1 MKGRFADIAN
11 IFSANFCD
19 KFSRGDAGNLVAPQC
34 FRFQLK
40 ILAGDHGTDL
50 ATFLHSADK
59 LDLFLTQITKE
70 AGKKRKPL
78 LLWKR
83 GDGLPWIAFLRY
95 LDWMPIAN
103 PKRKKKDDPVINP
116 QLSPLLPLRCVLYRE
131 WLGMGVPELF
141 KRPYEFFYFEHPSM
155 CVDAD
160 TDEIVI

>member
-1 MKGRFADIAN
+1 VLQISDKNSRWRLQHRF
-11 IFSANFCD
+11 
-19 KFSRGDAGNLVAPQC
+19 
-34 FRFQLK
+34 
-40 ILAGDHGTDL
+40 
-50 ATFLHSADK
+50 ATFLHGADK

-70 AGKKRKPL
+70 AGKKRMPL

-95 LDWMPIAN
+95 LHWMPILN
-103 PKRKKKDDPVINP
+103 PRKRKADDPVVINP
-116 QLSPLLPLRCVLYRE
+116 QLSPVLPLRCVLYRE

-141 KRPYEFFYFEHPSM
+141 KRDMDFFYWDNPSM